1 MDNLRAKGSSSAAPA
16 ASASWCPGEAAA
28 GTEASRW
35 GSAAGTGPAPE
46 PVAACWA
53 GKSGAGSL
61 SAQPSRLG

>member
-1 MDNLRAKGSSSAAPA
+1 MDSLLAKGSSSAAPA

-28 GTEASRW
+28 TEASRW
-35 GSAAGTGPAPE
+35 GSVAGTGPAPE

-61 SAQPSRLG
+61 SAPLSRLG